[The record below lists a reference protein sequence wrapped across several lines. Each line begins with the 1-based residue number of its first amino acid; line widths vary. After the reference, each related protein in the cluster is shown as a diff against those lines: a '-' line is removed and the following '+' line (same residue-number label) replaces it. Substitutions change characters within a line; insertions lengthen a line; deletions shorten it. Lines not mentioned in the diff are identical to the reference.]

1 MGNFYSTVVLFKN
14 EDVIG
19 NSVPTFVLL
28 LVICRFSLFYNI
40 RINEF
45 VIFRNSFSLLYSCGS
60 METAMSFIIAVKKN
74 FIYWCKRGCNT
85 DICYSADSATV
96 KLKSGICYT
105 QCAFELLKRANMD
118 VCLLSSLDSH
128 YNCRNIYRLDK
139 KNWIGLRYML
149 LAMQNSR
156 SRLNDMIPY
165 DAIGRRYIDVTAFLS
180 LDTSRIDSIFSF
192 KTFKEIVNLHI
203 K

>member
-19 NSVPTFVLL
+19 NSVPIFVLL

-40 RINEF
+40 RVNEF
-45 VIFRNSFSLLYSCGS
+45 VIFRNSFSILYSSGS
-60 METAMSFIIAVKKN
+60 MDTAMSFIKAVKKN
-74 FIYWCKRGCNT
+74 FIYWGKRSCGV
-85 DICYSADSATV
+85 DICYSSNSAIV
-96 KLKSGICYT
+96 ELESGICYT
-105 QCAFELLKRANMD
+105 QCAFELLKKANMD

-139 KNWIGLRYML
+139 KNWIGFRYML

>member
-45 VIFRNSFSLLYSCGS
+45 VIFRNYFSILYSCES
-60 METAMSFIIAVKKN
+60 MDTAICFMTALKKN
-74 FIYWCKRGCNT
+74 FIYWGKRSCGV
-85 DICYSADSATV
+85 DISYSSNYATV
-96 KLKSGICYT
+96 ELESGICYI
-105 QCAFELLKRANMD
+105 QSAFELLKRANMD

-139 KNWIGLRYML
+139 KNWIGFRYML

-165 DAIGRRYIDVTAFLS
+165 DAIGRRYIDVTAFLN

>member
-19 NSVPTFVLL
+19 NSVPIFVLL

-40 RINEF
+40 RVNEF
-45 VIFRNSFSLLYSCGS
+45 VIFRNSFSILYSCGS
-60 METAMSFIIAVKKN
+60 MATAMSFIKAVKKN
-74 FIYWCKRGCNT
+74 FIYWGKRSCGV
-85 DICYSADSATV
+85 DICYSSNSATV
-96 KLKSGICYT
+96 ELESGICYT
-105 QCAFELLKRANMD
+105 QCAFELLKKANMNA
-118 VCLLSSLDSH
+118 CLLSSLDSH

-139 KNWIGLRYML
+139 KNWIGFRYML

>member
-45 VIFRNSFSLLYSCGS
+45 VIFRNSFSILYSGES
-60 METAMSFIIAVKKN
+60 MDTAICFMTALKKN
-74 FIYWCKRGCNT
+74 FIYWCRRGCGT
-85 DICYSADSATV
+85 DICYSSNSATV
-96 KLKSGICYT
+96 ELESGICYT

-139 KNWIGLRYML
+139 KNWIEFKNML
-149 LAMQNSR
+149 IVMQNIR
-156 SRLNDMIPY
+156 SRLGDTIPY
-165 DAIGRRYIDVTAFLS
+165 DAIGRRYIDVTAFLN

>member
-19 NSVPTFVLL
+19 NSVPIFVLL

-45 VIFRNSFSLLYSCGS
+45 VIFRNSFSILYSSGS
-60 METAMSFIIAVKKN
+60 MDTAMSFIKAVKKN
-74 FIYWCKRGCNT
+74 FIYWGKRSCGV
-85 DICYSADSATV
+85 DICYSSNSAIV
-96 KLKSGICYT
+96 ELESGICYT

-139 KNWIGLRYML
+139 KNWIGFRYML

-192 KTFKEIVNLHI
+192 KTFKEIVNLHT